1 MNSLKTKNAHTIEH
15 LAKYFITVEIG
26 DRINT
31 VTQFQDVI
39 DVARGTIQN
48 SIKYLINEEAI
59 TLKAQGQLGTSLI
72 NKDMIKLLNFA
83 GIHNL
88 IGVMPLPY
96 SKVYEGLSTGILQSM
111 NNNLNIDV
119 NMAYMRGAE
128 NRINMILNGRYDFA
142 VVSKFAALEYKK
154 HNEFIE
160 IITEFRPG
168 SFLSNHVLMFS
179 DRNNSHI
186 KDGMK
191 IGIDNSSIDQASLT
205 RAVCSGYDVEFIEV
219 NYTQLIEQLLLKEID
234 ATVWNGD
241 EVNMKYQ
248 SITTFPL
255 HLENDDNTI
264 STIIIDTR
272 RQDLVKLLNDIIDI
286 TDIEHIQD
294 QVVQGLMI
302 PSY

>member
-1 MNSLKTKNAHTIEH
+1 MSAKEHMENHDDIVIAVDFGPFSYTKQH
-15 LAKYFITVEIG
+15 V
-26 DRINT
+26 
-31 VTQFQDVI
+31 
-39 DVARGTIQN
+39 
-48 SIKYLINEEAI
+48 
-59 TLKAQGQLGTSLI
+59 
-72 NKDMIKLLNFA
+72 
-83 GIHNL
+83 
-88 IGVMPLPY
+88 VM
-96 SKVYEGLSTGILQSM
+96 
-111 NNNLNIDV
+111 
-119 NMAYMRGAE
+119 
-128 NRINMILNGRYDFA
+128 F
-142 VVSKFAALEYKK
+142 
-154 HNEFIE
+154 
-160 IITEFRPG
+160 
-168 SFLSNHVLMFS
+168 
-179 DRNNSHI
+179 RNNDEKEI